1 MKLPEELLQ
10 KVGASH
16 EWQAHADRYTP
27 TVAQRPV
34 LSCTAR
40 SKGMS
45 DIAHNKESVRYR
57 SVTSPLRVR
66 YKAVTRPL
74 PVRCPSVI
82 SASSRQLRPLPVRY
96 ECLKQL
102 AEETPRMM
110 AVTT

>member
-16 EWQAHADRYTP
+16 EEQAHADRYTP

-57 SVTSPLRVR
+57 SVTGLLPVCYRS
-66 YKAVTRPL
+66 VTGGLGGQGAPL
-74 PVRCPSVI
+74 PDEQNHAVGGGARGGQHSTG
-82 SASSRQLRPLPVRY
+82 SGGLRLCV
-96 ECLKQL
+96 
-102 AEETPRMM
+102 PREL
-110 AVTT
+110 